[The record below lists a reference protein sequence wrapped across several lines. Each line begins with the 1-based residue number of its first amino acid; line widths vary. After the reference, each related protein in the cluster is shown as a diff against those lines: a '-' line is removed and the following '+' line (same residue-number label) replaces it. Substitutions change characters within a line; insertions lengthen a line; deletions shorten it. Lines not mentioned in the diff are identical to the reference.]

1 MPFIIKNIIKMPNE
15 INKQIVSDLNTST
28 DQLKNQVVEINKSL
42 DDLLKRQKDLVL
54 AGEKSGKAYQDVAA
68 QVRVAKDAV
77 KEITAQIDENIK
89 SLNLSKNSLQ
99 QNKGFLQALMVQY
112 DELSKSQGNNSKEV
126 KALNIQIGA
135 LSNTIANQEEKLTK
149 SRKVFDAH
157 KSTNEAFKESF
168 DKLNKVSGNF
178 GPGLQEASEG
188 FNALKSGLETVKT
201 GFQSVGSAIKT
212 TGFGLLVLVLQSLFE
227 YFTKNAEGINK
238 LKGGLAVV
246 GFVVEKVK
254 GAFQSLG
261 KFIVDAVS
269 HPIDSIK
276 NLANLI
282 RDNIINR
289 FKSFAVILDGIIHL
303 DFKKVT
309 DGVLQNITGVTHAT
323 DKIKVAFN
331 AAKNAAVDAGNEIS
345 KTYKKAHDYEKKN
358 DATAKALHKKA
369 QKRHQEKMKMHQE
382 EAGTA
387 KQGQKREDNAA
398 PIEKTYQ
405 DSLIK
410 QMQVTANGLAK
421 KVELQHNS
429 YAEEQA
435 TLKRLYDNKLISQ
448 EQYQQ
453 ESTQLEE
460 KYQVGIGEIIKRM
473 NAEDLEKVE
482 KQQKELVET
491 QQQKELL
498 TKDQHDVDKAILP
511 WNKLEAEK
519 KLITDKYNF
528 EIKKAAEA
536 GKDTTALRLQ
546 YQEKITEA
554 TKKSEEQRK
563 ALAIQAAQQISS
575 AAFSIISNSIKSSS
589 DAKIKGMESDKAK
602 ELSNTN
608 LTKTQRAAIEA
619 KYKKKENDEK
629 VKAFKAN
636 QKMQI
641 AQAVINGAIAVSK
654 TISEWGMPLAI
665 PFIVPTVAM
674 TAIQIA
680 TIASQKP
687 PAFAKGGRFVSDGR
701 GALLP
706 GYSRADNTNAYL
718 RSGEAVV
725 VSEAMRNPWARNLV
739 SAINVAHGGRDFSA
753 PNTGKGFAI
762 GGIFTDGGNA
772 NRYYNQPVNDIKE
785 MANTVAYQMI
795 NNFPPIYV
803 DVKDVNNQQNILA
816 QTVDRVNL

>member
-1 MPFIIKNIIKMPNE
+1 MSNQNNTNGVTDDEIKKAKDYADALDKLKASLSGVNSKLPEFSDGLQAGLKALGEKLPDVIDAITKLNAQNKELAASGQKPVSVLSQLASSMFSWNSLISVGITLLTTYSGAIINW
-15 INKQIVSDLNTST
+15 VSDLIKGETRLSALGKAMKDSAIIADALIQTRLKGAQSAQGELTALNSLYSATQDQNVTLSEKKKIIDQLRDQWPATFKNVSDETILAGKAAGAYKNLKDQILATAYAEAYKNKIASNASRILENELKVAKEREKNLKIVAEQKQIKKDAEKNSETLDEYGSGELFYIEKLNDIEDARNASDKVIYDLYSDGKLLT
-28 DQLKNQVVEINKSL
+28 DQNNKMADSVENLFKKYGAGVLVGQKAADEVKKHIKSQPKPDKPPK
-42 DDLLKRQKDLVL
+42 DDS
-54 AGEKSGKAYQDVAA
+54 AANEKAY
-68 QVRVAKDAV
+68 K
-77 KEITAQIDENIK
+77 
-89 SLNLSKNSLQ
+89 
-99 QNKGFLQALMVQY
+99 
-112 DELSKSQGNNSKEV
+112 
-126 KALNIQIGA
+126 
-135 LSNTIANQEEKLTK
+135 
-149 SRKVFDAH
+149 
-157 KSTNEAFKESF
+157 
-168 DKLNKVSGNF
+168 
-178 GPGLQEASEG
+178 
-188 FNALKSGLETVKT
+188 
-201 GFQSVGSAIKT
+201 
-212 TGFGLLVLVLQSLFE
+212 
-227 YFTKNAEGINK
+227 
-238 LKGGLAVV
+238 
-246 GFVVEKVK
+246 
-254 GAFQSLG
+254 
-261 KFIVDAVS
+261 
-269 HPIDSIK
+269 
-276 NLANLI
+276 
-282 RDNIINR
+282 
-289 FKSFAVILDGIIHL
+289 
-303 DFKKVT
+303 
-309 DGVLQNITGVTHAT
+309 
-323 DKIKVAFN
+323 
-331 AAKNAAVDAGNEIS
+331 
-345 KTYKKAHDYEKKN
+345 
-358 DATAKALHKKA
+358 
-369 QKRHQEKMKMHQE
+369 
-382 EAGTA
+382 
-387 KQGQKREDNAA
+387 
-398 PIEKTYQ
+398 

-410 QMQVTANGLAK
+410 QMQATANGLAK
-421 KVELQHNS
+421 KIELQHNS
-429 YAEEQA
+429 YAEEQVA
-435 TLKRLYDNKLISQ
+435 LKRLYDNKLISQ

-460 KYQVGIGEIIKRM
+460 KYHVGIGEIIKRTS
-473 NAEDLEKVE
+473 AEDLEKVE
-482 KQQKELVET
+482 KQQKELVEA

-498 TKDQHDVDKAILP
+498 TKDQHDVDKSILP

-575 AAFSIISNSIKSSS
+575 AAFSLISNSIKSSS

-619 KYKKKENDEK
+619 KYKKRENDEK
-629 VKAFKAN
+629 VKAFKAE

-641 AQAVINGAIAVSK
+641 AQAVINGAIAVTK
-654 TISEWGMPLAI
+654 TLATMALPAAI
-665 PFIVPTVAM
+665 PFIAADVAM
-674 TAIQIA
+674 TAVQIA
-680 TIASQKP
+680 KIASQKP

-753 PNTGKGFAI
+753 PVTGNGYAI